1 MKNIIL
7 IFFILLNSTSFSQEI
22 LGNWKTLDKE
32 SGAVNSVVEI
42 YKNNTIY
49 YGKIIA
55 VLRKDYKGACDTC
68 IGKYKNKELTGI
80 VILKDLVQKDKNYE
94 DGEITDPENGKT
106 YSCYVKLENTNKL
119 KIRGYIG
126 FSLLGRTEYWY
137 RLNKQDKD
145 ALNQILNNK

>member
-1 MKNIIL
+1 MLNTSAISPQCMVPAACKKFFVSPII
-7 IFFILLNSTSFSQEI
+7 
-22 LGNWKTLDKE
+22 
-32 SGAVNSVVEI
+32 
-42 YKNNTIY
+42 TI
-49 YGKIIA
+49 
-55 VLRKDYKGACDTC
+55 R